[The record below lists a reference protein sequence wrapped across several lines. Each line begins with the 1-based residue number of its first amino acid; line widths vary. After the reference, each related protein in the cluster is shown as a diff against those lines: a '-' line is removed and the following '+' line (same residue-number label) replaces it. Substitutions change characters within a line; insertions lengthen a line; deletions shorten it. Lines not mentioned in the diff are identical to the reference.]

1 MPEHGGLIAGAPVG
15 REHKAVPASDIGDAA
30 VAQIPQIVCRLL
42 PRQHIVIIDVNGL
55 VGELVSLP
63 DEDKEQAFPVEI
75 VNDGILLPGI
85 EDDKAVRL
93 PAAGHGA
100 DGLKDFP
107 VISAGDDGVDV
118 LALVAELADAPDDL
132 QIEGVFKGL
141 LF

>member
-1 MPEHGGLIAGAPVG
+1 GGAVIPSQELTDGSPALLCEGGNLHTEAGIRGASLPEHGGLIAGAPVC
-15 REHKAVPASDIGDAA
+15 REHKAVSASDIGDAA

-55 VGELVSLP
+55 GGELVGLP
-63 DEDKEQAFPVEI
+63 DEDKEQAYPVEI

-100 DGLKDFP
+100 DGL
-107 VISAGDDGVDV
+107 
-118 LALVAELADAPDDL
+118 
-132 QIEGVFKGL
+132 
-141 LF
+141 